1 MVEEVEHGRDNI
13 IRMVKVKYFNG
24 HDKTPEFTLR
34 TVRKLVKLWDI
45 DDVSLAD
52 DLAEMQRKF
61 GPIPNVAKDHQ
72 VEITDTDLTNTDQG
86 GVHAEQINDHI
97 LQDIAA
103 DVGGACG
110 GVPHPADASLQEG
123 AGPGV
128 HLADVRELP
137 SGGRRQCKACCCQ
150 AHHKYSLHYR
160 GKKFVDL
167 PTSNVGQVSPVLVMQ
182 FDRDKDPKDNSEH
195 LGGLEDL
202 VMSTNLDIS
211 ALV

>member
-1 MVEEVEHGRDNI
+1 
-13 IRMVKVKYFNG
+13 
-24 HDKTPEFTLR
+24 
-34 TVRKLVKLWDI
+34 LVKLWDI

-61 GPIPNVAKDHQ
+61 GPIPNVANDDHDQ

-86 GVHAEQINDHI
+86 GVHAEQINEHI

-103 DVGGACG
+103 DVGGAFG
-110 GVPHPADASLQEG
+110 GVPHPADAVLQEG

-137 SGGRRQCKACCCQ
+137 AGGRRQCKACCCQ

-160 GKKFVDL
+160 GRKFVDL
-167 PTSNVGQVSPVLVMQ
+167 PTSNVGQVSTVLVMQ
-182 FDRDKDPKDNSEH
+182 FDRDQDPKVSEH

-211 ALV
+211 DLV